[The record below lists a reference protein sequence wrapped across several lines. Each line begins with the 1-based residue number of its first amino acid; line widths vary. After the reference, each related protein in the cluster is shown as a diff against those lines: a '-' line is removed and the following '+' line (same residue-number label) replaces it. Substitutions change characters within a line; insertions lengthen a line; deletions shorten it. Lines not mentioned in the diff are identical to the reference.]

1 MFYRHSLNCLHPHII
16 LRQFN
21 SHGYQG
27 GLDVGI
33 TPLPMTVIPASVFLG
48 SVSL

>member
-1 MFYRHSLNCLHPHII
+1 MFYRDSLNCLHPHII

-21 SHGYQG
+21 SPGYEG
-27 GLDVGI
+27 GLHVGI
-33 TPLPMTVIPASVFLG
+33 TPLPMTATPASVFLG